1 MNTTT
6 TKVNRRKAIVA
17 TASALAAPGFAIAQS
32 QGPYP
37 HKVINLVVPFPP
49 GGGTDLVARLIA
61 QHMGDVLPQK
71 TIVINKGGAGGLVGS
86 QFVKA
91 APADGY
97 TLMFTSQSVV
107 TQSYDSQ
114 GKVSDKDF
122 IFLGVLNQD
131 AIGMAVKQD
140 AKWRTIKDFIDDA
153 KKNPGVLSVG
163 NSGVGSVTH
172 MQVTLIEK
180 AAGIKLN
187 PIPFG
192 GSAGTHTAALSG
204 TVDAASVVMG
214 DAASLV
220 KEGKMRILAIMSPT
234 RLEGF
239 PDVPTLRELGINI
252 DWTFWRGLFV
262 HKDTP
267 PPVVTALRQAVAKV
281 AHSQPFRQQMAQGNF
296 IPSAILD
303 EAELAAFIRKE
314 QLIVEEVIKA
324 GK

>member
-61 QHMGDVLPQK
+61 QHMGEVLPQK

-192 GSAGTHTAALSG
+192 GSAGTHTA
-204 TVDAASVVMG
+204 
-214 DAASLV
+214 SLV

-303 EAELAAFIRKE
+303 ESELAAFIRKE
-314 QLIVEEVIKA
+314 QLIGVEVIKA